1 MNWIKKFFKEIK
13 RVRWPSAKEN
23 NKTFI
28 IVMAFVS
35 VAALILFGIAIGFTT
50 LWNIWGVGLNG

>member
-13 RVRWPSAKEN
+13 RVRWPSAKES

-28 IVMAFVS
+28 TSIAFIAVSSIV
-35 VAALILFGIAIGFTT
+35 LFGIAIGFTT